1 MLEYLGSYPLYQ
13 VILEMAVLWICVYF
27 VFRFVQGT
35 RAAGAV
41 KGFAIVLVVF
51 TLIIRV
57 MTRDSDAFG
66 RLNFIYSQFL
76 GLLAI
81 LLVVVFQPELRQAFI
96 RLGQAR
102 LFGVGRGLGSSVPET
117 IATAV
122 TFLSKS
128 QFGAIIAIER
138 EVKLGGLVERGQTL
152 NAELSASLI
161 ESIFWPNSPL
171 HDLGVVIRGSQIIA
185 AGVQFPLAEEG
196 VLPSRYGSRHRAAV
210 GLSMDSDAV
219 IVIVS
224 EENGAVSL
232 AERGQLTYDI
242 PREEFEAVLRTR
254 LVTPSTEE
262 APTTVTDSKDDS
274 PEQDMTDA
282 NPSTD
287 QQNSP
292 EKDHDDQLA

>member
-1 MLEYLGSYPLYQ
+1 MLEKLVRLMELVHAQLAALHQRRSSGQ
-13 VILEMAVLWICVYF
+13 VGTTCRGWILQMPDC
-27 VFRFVQGT
+27 
-35 RAAGAV
+35 
-41 KGFAIVLVVF
+41 
-51 TLIIRV
+51 
-57 MTRDSDAFG
+57 AFH
-66 RLNFIYSQFL
+66 
-76 GLLAI
+76 
-81 LLVVVFQPELRQAFI
+81 LR
-96 RLGQAR
+96 
-102 LFGVGRGLGSSVPET
+102 
-117 IATAV
+117 
-122 TFLSKS
+122 
-128 QFGAIIAIER
+128 AIIAIER

-196 VLPSRYGSRHRAAV
+196 VLPSGYGSRHRAAV

-242 PREEFEAVLRTR
+242 PRDEFEAVLRTR

-262 APTTVTDSKDDS
+262 ASTTGTDSEDDS
-274 PEQDMTDA
+274 LEQGVDDA
-282 NPSTD
+282 TPSTD
-287 QQNSP
+287 QQNIPEQDHEDPSP
-292 EKDHDDQLA
+292 